1 MGMNSNANEAGI
13 NLGGSESETWPT
25 SWPKTVGVTGVTGV
39 TGASGVTGAPTVPGA
54 RTMLLIPQHVN
65 AFSQP
70 GSRTWEAAL
79 AMMLGICA
87 LALRRS
93 RLPSLPSMPAIVRAD
108 PFVVAW
114 TSVRLRR
121 PTLPDAAWAVLG
133 AVAAACLIGGPMAIP
148 AALFGAIGTLIA
160 LARRRAKAGMRQKT
174 RACAQVPPLADLFA
188 AALAAGLQPA
198 DAAFTVAQ
206 AFGAEGIS
214 GRPDRAGLE
223 PAYAQ
228 SAASWSDPQGQ
239 MQAQMQA
246 RTQTIE
252 MPTAVRE
259 KPREALSD
267 TDLLACRFH
276 DAATALLA
284 GTDAQ
289 AAWSALAED
298 EATAPLAAA
307 VIRAGRTGAPAAATV
322 ARAAHELREA
332 ASAALLA
339 EVHAVGVRATAPL
352 AVCFLPAFVLLG
364 VLPTALG
371 LLSRVH
377 A

>member
-1 MGMNSNANEAGI
+1 M
-13 NLGGSESETWPT
+13 GGSQGETWPT
-25 SWPKTVGVTGVTGV
+25 PWPKPTGI
-39 TGASGVTGAPTVPGA
+39 TGATGTPTMSGA
-54 RTMLLIPQHVN
+54 RTILLIPQHVN
-65 AFSQP
+65 ALSQP
-70 GSRTWEAAL
+70 GSRAWEAAA

-93 RLPSLPSMPAIVRAD
+93 RLPSLPSMPAVVRAD
-108 PFVVAW
+108 PFAVAW
-114 TSVRLRR
+114 TSIRLRR
-121 PTLPDAAWAVLG
+121 PTMPDAAWAVLG
-133 AVAAACLIGGPMAIP
+133 GVAAACLIGGPMAVP
-148 AALFGAIGTLIA
+148 AALFGAVGTLIA
-160 LARRRAKAGMRQKT
+160 LARRRAKVGMRRKT

-198 DAAFTVAQ
+198 DAALTVAQ
-206 AFGAEGIS
+206 AFGSDVVPAPPARAE
-214 GRPDRAGLE
+214 RE
-223 PAYAQ
+223 FEYAQ
-228 SAASWSDPQGQ
+228 SGGLRTDPSTQVIELPA
-239 MQAQMQA
+239 MQ
-246 RTQTIE
+246 
-252 MPTAVRE
+252 RE
-259 KPREALSD
+259 TNREALTD

-276 DAATALLA
+276 DAAMALLA

-289 AAWSALAED
+289 AAWSAFAED

-307 VIRAGRTGAPAAATV
+307 VIRAGRTGAPAATTV

-352 AVCFLPAFVLLG
+352 AACFLPAFVLLG

>member
-1 MGMNSNANEAGI
+1 MNTNASEAGI
-13 NLGGSESETWPT
+13 NIGAPT
-25 SWPKTVGVTGVTGV
+25 SDAWPDTPWPKSTGVMGATGV
-39 TGASGVTGAPTVPGA
+39 TGATSAPTVPGA
-54 RTMLLIPQHVN
+54 RTMLLIPQHAN

-70 GSRTWEAAL
+70 GSRAWEAAL

-93 RLPSLPSMPAIVRAD
+93 RLPSLPSMPAIARAD

-121 PTLPDAAWAVLG
+121 PTAPDAAWAVLG
-133 AVAAACLIGGPMAIP
+133 AVAAACLVGGPMAIP
-148 AALFGAIGTLIA
+148 AALFGAIGTLVA

-198 DAAFTVAQ
+198 DAALTVAQ
-206 AFGAEGIS
+206 AFG
-214 GRPDRAGLE
+214 PDRADRE
-223 PAYAQ
+223 RVFART
-228 SAASWSDPQGQ
+228 AASWSDPHAR
-239 MQAQMQA
+239 MEAQ
-246 RTQTIE
+246 TQRIE
-252 MPTAVRE
+252 MPAAVRE
-259 KPREALSD
+259 KSREILSE

>member
-1 MGMNSNANEAGI
+1 MNMSPNETGINGGATPQGQPWPTPWPRSTGGIAGI
-13 NLGGSESETWPT
+13 
-25 SWPKTVGVTGVTGV
+25 
-39 TGASGVTGAPTVPGA
+39 TGATGAPTMPGT
-54 RTMLLIPQHVN
+54 RTILLIPQHVN

-70 GSRTWEAAL
+70 GSRAWEAAA

-87 LALRRS
+87 LALRKS
-93 RLPSLPSMPAIVRAD
+93 RLPSLPSMPTVARVD

-114 TSVRLRR
+114 TSIRLRR
-121 PTLPDAAWAVLG
+121 PTVPDAAWAVLG
-133 AVAAACLIGGPMAIP
+133 GLATAYLIGGPMAIP

-160 LARRRAKAGMRQKT
+160 LARRRAKAGMRQRT

-198 DAAFTVAQ
+198 DAALTVAQ
-206 AFGAEGIS
+206 AFGNEGPPAR
-214 GRPDRAGLE
+214 RPDRAEAGFE
-223 PAYAQ
+223 YAQ
-228 SAASWSDPQGQ
+228 SGAS
-239 MQAQMQA
+239 
-246 RTQTIE
+246 RTNPSTQIIE
-252 MPTAVRE
+252 LPVLHRE
-259 KPREALSD
+259 RSRETLSD

-276 DAATALLA
+276 DAAMALLA
-284 GTDAQ
+284 GTDAP

-332 ASAALLA
+332 ASAALLT

-352 AVCFLPAFVLLG
+352 AACFLPAFVLLG